1 MFIKSLTIKNFRCFG
16 KEGVTVNFND
26 KDRVTAFIGRNGSG
40 KTTILEAL
48 NFLIGADYLPTK
60 ISEKDFNSDAKEIK
74 DEIVIEGE
82 TTNPFFIDVD
92 VISNTNVASTVIV
105 PCNRIR
111 LFIKRRER
119 AEKILDDPFRIE
131 RTVVPILGDI
141 DESIYQNQN
150 FKKSYKIISLSEVDS
165 VIDDLD
171 SAKEIIKNLLKGTVT
186 NTQQVD
192 RFYEVK
198 FKLKSGETREALF
211 PSYSLT
217 FYPNRIKGLA
227 KSYYLSKDR
236 DDDVSG
242 NYSFIAKI
250 LTDLHWKYKKE
261 QTETGGKNT
270 ISSKYHTLARS
281 LRGIVDKESVLI
293 NGINEKV
300 KAICCDDKN
309 FQIDFID
316 IDQPYK
322 SAFVAKREG
331 EKLLLPDNLGSGFNI
346 LIAYALFAYVADQE
360 KIPIVL
366 IIDEPEL
373 HMHSDWQKKM
383 YEVFTNQTN
392 LQFVYSTQSENF
404 ISLKNWKQ
412 IRRISDFQVF
422 PKKEVLQEQITATDE
437 QNGTRADYL
446 DDYAAKNL
454 HISVILRENLELFF
468 AKKCVLVEGPSE
480 KYGLPKLLKLFGCDI
495 ENFSV
500 SIIPAWGKTK
510 IKNYQMICKVFG
522 IDYFTIY
529 DKDTKEKD
537 ESKTDKQNI
546 EQNKKENKAIEAGAQ
561 KGKIGKIFKF
571 STSFEAELG
580 VIGDNKFQKLAKKID
595 EITDTNFLE
604 QEIKTCLSDLK
615 TFIES

>member
-16 KEGVTVNFND
+16 KGVDEKGTTINFNNCL
-26 KDRVTAFIGRNGSG
+26 TAFIGRNGSG
-40 KTTILEAL
+40 KTAILEAL
-48 NFLIGADYLPTK
+48 NFLIGLDYLPTK
-60 ISEKDFNSDAKEIK
+60 ISEKDFNSEAKEIK

-82 TTNPFFIDVD
+82 TEKPFFATLDVR
-92 VISNTNVASTVIV
+92 SSTNQLEKIII
-105 PCNRIR
+105 PCNKIR
-111 LFIKRRER
+111 LTIKRREKP
-119 AEKILDDPFRIE
+119 EKVLDDPFVINKYVLPIVDDNIDKSIFEKDEEARKASRISQIKE
-131 RTVVPILGDI
+131 GYTV
-141 DESIYQNQN
+141 
-150 FKKSYKIISLSEVDS
+150 F
-165 VIDDLD
+165 
-171 SAKEIIKNLLKGTVT
+171 
-186 NTQQVD
+186 
-192 RFYEVK
+192 
-198 FKLKSGETREALF
+198 FKLKDGQERNAKVI
-211 PSYSLT
+211 SYQLT
-217 FYPNRIKGLA
+217 YNSNRLTKCP

-242 NYSFIAKI
+242 NYSLIAKI
-250 LTDLHWKYKKE
+250 LTDLHWKYKKK
-261 QTETGGKNT
+261 QTGGEKT
-270 ISSKYHTLARS
+270 ISSQYDTLAGS
-281 LRGIVDKESVLI
+281 LRGIVDEKSVLI

-322 SAFVAKREG
+322 SAFVAKKEG

-383 YEVFTNQTN
+383 YEVFTNQTD
-392 LQFVYSTQSENF
+392 LQFIYSTQSENF

-412 IRRISDFQVF
+412 IRSISNFQVF
-422 PKKEVLQEQITATDE
+422 PKEEILQEQITATDG

-446 DDYAAKNL
+446 DDYAARNL
-454 HISVILRENLELFF
+454 HISTILRENLELFF
-468 AKKCVLVEGPSE
+468 VKKCVLVEGPSE
-480 KYGLPKLLKLFGCDI
+480 KYGLPKLLKLFGCDV

-529 DKDTKEKD
+529 DNDNAEDD
-537 ESKTDKQNI
+537 EPTN
-546 EQNKKENKAIEAGAQ
+546 ENTAIENNAEN
-561 KGKIGKIFKF
+561 GKKTKF
-571 STSFEAELG
+571 STSFEAKLG
-580 VIGDNKFQKLAKKID
+580 VTGDNKFQKLVKKID
-595 EITDTNFLE
+595 ELNDTNSLD
-604 QEIKTCLSDLK
+604 QEIKDCVRDLK
-615 TFIES
+615 NFIES

>member
-16 KEGVTVNFND
+16 KGVDGKGTTINFNND
-26 KDRVTAFIGRNGSG
+26 LTAFIGRNGSG
-40 KTTILEAL
+40 KTAILEAL
-48 NFLIGADYLPTK
+48 NFLIGSDYLPTK

-82 TTNPFFIDVD
+82 TEKPFFATLDVR
-92 VISNTNVASTVIV
+92 SSTNQLETIII
-105 PCNRIR
+105 PCNKIK
-111 LFIKRRER
+111 LTIKRREKP
-119 AEKILDDPFRIE
+119 EKVLDDPFVINKY
-131 RTVVPILGDI
+131 VLPIVDDI
-141 DESIYQNQN
+141 DKSI
-150 FKKSYKIISLSEVDS
+150 FEEDEKARKASRISQ
-165 VIDDLD
+165 I
-171 SAKEIIKNLLKGTVT
+171 KEGYTV
-186 NTQQVD
+186 
-192 RFYEVK
+192 FY
-198 FKLKSGETREALF
+198 KLKDGQERNAKVI
-211 PSYSLT
+211 SYQLT
-217 FYPNRIKGLA
+217 YNSNRLTKCP

-242 NYSFIAKI
+242 NYSLIAKI
-250 LTDLHWKYKKE
+250 LTDLHWKYKKK
-261 QTETGGKNT
+261 QTGGEKT
-270 ISSKYHTLARS
+270 ISSQYDTLAGS
-281 LRGIVDKESVLI
+281 LRGIVDEKSVLI

-322 SAFVAKREG
+322 SAFIAKKEG

-383 YEVFTNQTN
+383 YEVFTNQTD
-392 LQFVYSTQSENF
+392 LQFIYSTQSENF

-412 IRRISDFQVF
+412 IRSISDFQVF
-422 PKKEVLQEQITATDE
+422 PKEEILQEQITATDG

-446 DDYAAKNL
+446 DDYAARNL
-454 HISVILRENLELFF
+454 HISAILRENLELFF
-468 AKKCVLVEGPSE
+468 TKKCVLVEGPSE
-480 KYGLPKLLKLFGCDI
+480 KYGLPKLLKLFGCDV

-529 DKDTKEKD
+529 DNDNAEDD
-537 ESKTDKQNI
+537 EPTN
-546 EQNKKENKAIEAGAQ
+546 ENTAIENNVENGR
-561 KGKIGKIFKF
+561 KTKF
-571 STSFEAELG
+571 STSFEEKLG
-580 VIGDNKFQKLAKKID
+580 VAGDNKFQKLVKKID
-595 EITDTNFLE
+595 ELSDTNSLD
-604 QEIKTCLSDLK
+604 QEIQTCIRNLK

>member
-1 MFIKSLTIKNFRCFG
+1 
-16 KEGVTVNFND
+16 
-26 KDRVTAFIGRNGSG
+26 
-40 KTTILEAL
+40 LEAL
-48 NFLIGADYLPTK
+48 NFLIGSDYLPTRIK
-60 ISEKDFNSDAKEIK
+60 EKDFNSDAKEIK

-82 TTNPFFIDVD
+82 TEKPFFATLDVR
-92 VISNTNVASTVIV
+92 SSTNQLETIII
-105 PCNRIR
+105 PCNKIKIT
-111 LFIKRRER
+111 IKRREKP
-119 AEKILDDPFRIE
+119 EKVLDDPFVINKY
-131 RTVVPILGDI
+131 VLPIVGDI
-141 DESIYQNQN
+141 DESI
-150 FKKSYKIISLSEVDS
+150 FEEDKKARKASRISQ
-165 VIDDLD
+165 I
-171 SAKEIIKNLLKGTVT
+171 KEGYTV
-186 NTQQVD
+186 
-192 RFYEVK
+192 FY
-198 FKLKSGETREALF
+198 KLKDGQERNAKVI
-211 PSYSLT
+211 SYQLT
-217 FYPNRIKGLA
+217 YNPNRLTKCP

-242 NYSFIAKI
+242 NYSLIAKI
-250 LTDLHWKYKKE
+250 LTDLHWKYKKK
-261 QTETGGKNT
+261 QTGGENT
-270 ISSKYHTLARS
+270 ISSEYDTLAGS
-281 LRGIVDKESVLI
+281 LRDIVDEKSVLI

-309 FQIDFID
+309 FQIDFVD

-322 SAFVAKREG
+322 SAFVAKKEG

-360 KIPIVL
+360 KTPIVL

-383 YEVFTNQTN
+383 YEVFTNQTD

-412 IRRISDFQVF
+412 IRSISDFQVF
-422 PKKEVLQEQITATDE
+422 PKEEILQEQITATDG

-454 HISVILRENLELFF
+454 HISAILRENLELFF

-480 KYGLPKLLKLFGCDI
+480 KYGLPKLLKLSGCVV

-529 DKDTKEKD
+529 DND
-537 ESKTDKQNI
+537 KTEDDKPTN
-546 EQNKKENKAIEAGAQ
+546 ENTAIENNAEN
-561 KGKIGKIFKF
+561 GKKTKF
-571 STSFEAELG
+571 STSFEAKLG
-580 VIGDNKFQKLAKKID
+580 VTGDNKFQKLVKKID
-595 EITDTNFLE
+595 ELTDTNSLN
-604 QEIKTCLSDLK
+604 QEIKTCVSNLK
-615 TFIES
+615 TFIESENSDRI

>member
-16 KEGVTVNFND
+16 KGVDGKGTTINFNND
-26 KDRVTAFIGRNGSG
+26 LTAFIGRNGSG
-40 KTTILEAL
+40 KTAILEAL
-48 NFLIGADYLPTK
+48 NFLIGSDYLPTK

-82 TTNPFFIDVD
+82 TEKPFFATLDVR
-92 VISNTNVASTVIV
+92 SSTNQLETIII
-105 PCNRIR
+105 PCNKIK
-111 LFIKRRER
+111 LTIKRREKP
-119 AEKILDDPFRIE
+119 EKVLDDPFVINKY
-131 RTVVPILGDI
+131 VLPIVDDI
-141 DESIYQNQN
+141 DKSI
-150 FKKSYKIISLSEVDS
+150 FEEDEKARKASRISQ
-165 VIDDLD
+165 I
-171 SAKEIIKNLLKGTVT
+171 KEGYTV
-186 NTQQVD
+186 
-192 RFYEVK
+192 FY
-198 FKLKSGETREALF
+198 KLKDGQERNAKVR
-211 PSYSLT
+211 SYQLT
-217 FYPNRIKGLA
+217 YNSNRLTKCP

-242 NYSFIAKI
+242 NYSLIAKI
-250 LTDLHWKYKKE
+250 LTDLHWKYKKK
-261 QTETGGKNT
+261 QTGGEKT
-270 ISSKYHTLARS
+270 ISSQYDTLAGS
-281 LRGIVDKESVLI
+281 LRGIVDEKSVLI

-322 SAFVAKREG
+322 SAFVAKKEG

-383 YEVFTNQTN
+383 YEVFTKQTN

-412 IRRISDFQVF
+412 IRSISDFQVF
-422 PKKEVLQEQITATDE
+422 PKEEVLQEQITATDG
-437 QNGTRADYL
+437 QNGKRADYL
-446 DDYAAKNL
+446 DDYATKNL
-454 HISVILRENLELFF
+454 HISTILRENLELFF
-468 AKKCVLVEGPSE
+468 TKKCILVEGPSE
-480 KYGLPKLLKLFGCDI
+480 KYGLPKLLKLSGCDV

-522 IDYFTIY
+522 IDYYTIY
-529 DKDTKEKD
+529 DNDKVEDNEPTNENTAIKNNAENGK
-537 ESKTDKQNI
+537 KT
-546 EQNKKENKAIEAGAQ
+546 
-561 KGKIGKIFKF
+561 KF
-571 STSFEAELG
+571 STSFEAKLG
-580 VIGDNKFQKLAKKID
+580 VSGDNKFQKLVKKID
-595 EITDTNFLE
+595 EITDINSLD
-604 QEIKTCLSDLK
+604 QEIKTCLSNLK
-615 TFIES
+615 NFIENENSDRI